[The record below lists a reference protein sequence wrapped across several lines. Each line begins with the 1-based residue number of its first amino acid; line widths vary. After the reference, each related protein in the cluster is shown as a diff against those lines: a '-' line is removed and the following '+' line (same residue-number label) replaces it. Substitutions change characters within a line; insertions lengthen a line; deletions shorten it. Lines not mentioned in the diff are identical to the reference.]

1 MNSGKY
7 LHDILDS
14 VKDEPTVLKKLSET
28 IVRYANMSEK
38 ELAEQK
44 YGEYHTDK
52 SSVARHS
59 AVPNPKCN

>member
-28 IVRYANMSEK
+28 IVRYANMTEK
-38 ELAEQK
+38 ELTEQIK
-44 YGEYHTDK
+44 DIDK
-52 SSVARHS
+52 SLQLTEKEKQFVID
-59 AVPNPKCN
+59 V